1 MIYTKNCVI
10 CGKEFQ
16 TKERKVKTCCRV
28 CATALMRKT
37 MTERHGASNPL
48 QCKAIREKAEATC
61 IQRYG
66 FKSALQNKSI
76 EAKRR
81 QTNIQKYGFENAME
95 NKDIQAKQH
104 ATNKE
109 RYNCKV
115 ASQRHMTNFDDFNKE
130 YILEHFTT
138 DGVVTLKDRM
148 EFMKYFNIKN
158 IKSALYRL
166 KQKGVP
172 AQLGHNFSVK
182 EKEILNYLKE
192 RYPHFTFIEND
203 RTTIKHPNTRYYLE
217 IDILIKKGDCII
229 CGVEYN
235 GNYYHDKEDDSK
247 ETLKTQL
254 CKEAG
259 FPLFHIW
266 EDSVEDDLFGI
277 IEILDEI

>member
-1 MIYTKNCVI
+1 MIYTKNCSV
-10 CGKEFQ
+10 CGAEFQ
-16 TKERKVKTCCRV
+16 TNNHKRKTCCDSCRIEQSSR
-28 CATALMRKT
+28 TIESL
-37 MTERHGASNPL
+37 
-48 QCKAIREKAEATC
+48 
-61 IQRYG
+61 YG
-66 FKSALQNKSI
+66 VRSILKNKEF

-81 QTNIQKYGFENAME
+81 QSNIKKYGFENAME

-115 ASQRHMTNFDDFNKE
+115 ASQRHMTNFGDFNKE
-130 YILEHFTT
+130 YIIEHFTT

-192 RYPHFTFIEND
+192 RYPHFTFVEND
-203 RTTIKHPNTRYYLE
+203 RTTIKRPNTRYFLE
-217 IDILIKKGDCII
+217 IDILIKQGDAII
-229 CGVEYN
+229 CGIEYN
-235 GNYYHDKEDDSK
+235 GIFYHNKEDESK
-247 ETLKTQL
+247 EILKTKL
-254 CKEAG
+254 CEEAG
-259 FPLFHIW
+259 FKLYRIW
-266 EDSVEDDLFGI
+266 EDSVEDDLFEI